1 MALSFLPD
9 GCTKLAL
16 HKFHD
21 FDGEMTENPG
31 YRSHTGAGIVCMVA
45 GAGLLTISDGVVK
58 WLTDGYPVTQI
69 IAMRGAFILLPMFIL
84 VWRLGKLHALRV
96 TRPGAQLVRAL
107 LFTAS
112 VFLFL
117 NGLRFNPLA
126 INTAVAF
133 AGPLIITALA
143 PVFLGESVGW
153 RRWGAV
159 LVGFCG
165 VLMIVRPFGES
176 INIYILLP
184 LGTAVTSAF
193 QDIVV
198 RRISDTESA
207 LSVLLCSS
215 ILVMLVASGF
225 AFDGSWRSPTPID
238 FCLLALTG
246 LLSGAAHYLLIETFV
261 RAEAAVVA
269 PFRYSAL
276 VWGLLIGF
284 FVWGDLPTGLDW
296 FGIFLIVGSGIY
308 IIRRASKRRV
318 ATNS

>member
-1 MALSFLPD
+1 MID
-9 GCTKLAL
+9 GLEHRT
-16 HKFHD
+16 
-21 FDGEMTENPG
+21 
-31 YRSHTGAGIVCMVA
+31 RTGRGIVCMVA
-45 GAGLLTISDGVVK
+45 GAGLLTISDGFVK

-69 IAMRGAFILLPMFIL
+69 IVVRGAFILLPMFIL
-84 VWRLGKLHALRV
+84 AWRMGIFSSLRV
-96 TRPGAQLVRAL
+96 TKPAGQALRAL

-126 INTAVAF
+126 INTAIAF
-133 AGPLIITALA
+133 ASPLIITALA
-143 PVFLGESVGW
+143 APFLGESIGW
-153 RRWGAV
+153 RRWSAV

-165 VLMIVRPFGES
+165 VLVIVRPIGDS
-176 INIYILLP
+176 INVYALLP

-193 QDIVV
+193 QDIVT

-207 LSVLLCSS
+207 LSVLLCST
-215 ILVMLVASGF
+215 ILVMLTASGF
-225 AFDGSWRSPTPID
+225 AFDGSWRLPTLFD
-238 FCLLALTG
+238 FSLLVLTG

-261 RAEAAVVA
+261 LAEAAVVA

-284 FVWGDLPTGLDW
+284 IVWGDLPTEPDW

-308 IIRRASKRRV
+308 IIHRESIRRSGE
-318 ATNS
+318 